1 MNKSSYTFLMQKK
14 FWKKTS
20 FLTASV
26 AALMLA
32 SCTVEPEPIGDWE
45 RAVRVDQDIREM
57 FQDQR
62 SQRIAK
68 PLTLYDAMAR
78 ALKYNLN
85 ARLKMM
91 QTALATKQFNL
102 TSLDM
107 LPQVSIGAGYSARSN
122 YEAVVSK
129 SMQTGVMS
137 ADPEAYSAKSHSI
150 ANAQISWNIL
160 DFGVSYYQAKQD
172 ANNIL
177 IAKEQRRKQV
187 QALLQ
192 DVRAAYWRALA
203 AERLSSE
210 IDDLM
215 EEATF
220 VLENLRTMDDQKL
233 SASSVLLNYQ
243 MGLMETMRDL
253 SEMKKELMLSRETLA
268 ALMNLKPGT
277 RYRLVGSEQGNF
289 VLPEIRS
296 SLDRLEWL
304 ALMNRPELRQEDYKL
319 QNTRLAAK
327 KALLKLLPGIN
338 LSASAN
344 YDSDDFL
351 SNNSWLQAAAQLG
364 WNLLNPQQMQKTL
377 AYGEVKEAVDNLNRQ
392 VIAMTVLTQTH
403 VGWGRYQGAKETYQL
418 SVEIA
423 DVAQKLAQQASDNA
437 KTDVLA
443 EAEKISSAARA
454 LFAKLRMAM
463 NFAEL
468 QEATGYVF
476 VTLGLDPLP
485 EDFASNDL
493 GTISRALERV
503 MTAWDMGRFTN
514 EDYPRLPPVP
524 MHRPPV
530 YINANLPMQK
540 VLEDDRFIMT
550 IPPTTFAEADLG
562 HQVSYTATMR
572 DGKKLLPWLFFD
584 SKTITLSG
592 KPPAT
597 SEGIY
602 EIKVTARNRK
612 KMSAYIFITVQVLR
626 GYKTILDMRGAEPN
640 SRVTVIQRC
649 DGSSEC
655 KDYQNVRNIDMFP
668 ERVTVAPL
676 PMPKKEKNKK

>member
-1 MNKSSYTFLMQKK
+1 MKKEFLIKK
-14 FWKKTS
+14 NFWKRTS
-20 FLTASV
+20 FLTTSV
-26 AALMLA
+26 AALLIA
-32 SCTVEPEPIGDWE
+32 ACSVEPEPLSDWE
-45 RAVRVDQDIREM
+45 RAVRVDQDIQEM

-62 SQRIAK
+62 SNKIMK
-68 PLTLYDAMAR
+68 PISLYDAMAR

-85 ARLKMM
+85 SRLKLME
-91 QTALATKQFNL
+91 TALSAKQFDL
-102 TSLDM
+102 SSVDM
-107 LPQVSIGAGYSARSN
+107 LPQVSAQAGYSARSN

-129 SMQTGVMS
+129 SMQNGVMS
-137 ADPEAYSAKSHSI
+137 QDARAYSSKSHGI

-172 ANNIL
+172 ANRIL
-177 IAKEQRRKQV
+177 MVKEQRRKQV

-203 AERLSSE
+203 AERLAPE

-220 VLENLRTMDDQKL
+220 VLENLRAMGNESKEN
-233 SASSVLLNYQ
+233 SPVLLNYQ

-253 SEMKKELMLSRETLA
+253 SEMKKELLLSRESLA

-277 RYRLVGSEQGNF
+277 RYRLVGSENGNF

-296 SLDRLEWL
+296 NLDRLEWL
-304 ALMNRPELRQEDYKL
+304 ALMNRPELREEDYKL

-351 SNNSWLQAAAQLG
+351 SHNSWLQAAAQLG
-364 WNLLNPQQMQKTL
+364 WNLLNPARMQKTL

-392 VIAMTVLTQTH
+392 VTAMTVLTQTH
-403 VGWGRYQGAKETYQL
+403 IGWGRYQGAKETYQL

-423 DVAQKLAQQASDNA
+423 EVAQKLAQQASENA

-443 EAEKISSAARA
+443 EAEKVSTAARA
-454 LFAKLRMAM
+454 LFAKLRSAM
-463 NFAEL
+463 NWAEL
-468 QEATGYVF
+468 QDATGYVF

-485 EDFASNDL
+485 ADFASNDL

-530 YINANLPMQK
+530 YINANLPMQR
-540 VLEDDRFIMT
+540 VLEDSRFVVT
-550 IPPTTFAEADLG
+550 VPPTTFAEADLG
-562 HQVSYTATMR
+562 HKVAYTATMR
-572 DGKKLLPWLFFD
+572 DGSPLLPWLFFD

-592 KPPAT
+592 RPPAT

-602 EIKVTARNRK
+602 EIKIMARNSR
-612 KMSAYIFITVQVLR
+612 KMSAYIFITVQAVR
-626 GYKTILDMRGAEPN
+626 GYKTILDMRGAEPD

-649 DGSSEC
+649 DGSDEC
-655 KDYQNVRNIDMFP
+655 RDYQNVRQIEMFP
-668 ERVTVAPL
+668 EKVTVTPL
-676 PMPKKEKNKK
+676 PLPTKNRKR